1 MVQAHGR
8 SSRAKDK
15 CMEQGIKGPIDHTL
29 VREEQMEAY
38 SGLKGARVL
47 IKAIVISI
55 QTRHSHHGHGT
66 GHYSNF
72 I

>member
-29 VREEQMEAY
+29 SREVQVEAY
-38 SGLKGARVL
+38 SGLRGPE
-47 IKAIVISI
+47 
-55 QTRHSHHGHGT
+55 
-66 GHYSNF
+66 F
-72 I
+72 